1 MRRVVSV
8 WVRNCVG
15 IIGLA
20 LEGLLAFFS
29 LAVVGLLTLAFLVGR
44 ATNLRAGDR
53 RNMSRITLAAV
64 LLTTITVSQ
73 DARAIE
79 TPLQLAK
86 NCEGV
91 KASTKGRRQKLQIP
105 KASSA
110 LLCWGYMQA
119 MQDISALADHDGR
132 RIAGSCPPEDGTL
145 LEMIHG
151 YVGYARSHRYELGD
165 NTAAAVIKALQVLYP
180 CS

>member
-1 MRRVVSV
+1 
-8 WVRNCVG
+8 VG

-20 LEGLLAFFS
+20 LEGLLALFS
-29 LAVVGLLTLAFLVGR
+29 LAVVGLLTLAFVVSGGMKSPSGR
-44 ATNLRAGDR
+44 QTNLKK
-53 RNMSRITLAAV
+53 ITLAGV
-64 LLTTITVSQ
+64 LLATMTVWQ

-86 NCEGV
+86 NCEGLE
-91 KASTKGRRQKLQIP
+91 ASTKGRRHKLEIP
-105 KASSA
+105 KTSAA

-119 MQDISALADHDGR
+119 MQDISALADPDGR

-145 LEMIHG
+145 LDMIHAH
-151 YVGYARSHRYELGD
+151 VGYARSHQYELGD

-180 CS
+180 CP

>member
-1 MRRVVSV
+1 M
-8 WVRNCVG
+8 NK
-15 IIGLA
+15 
-20 LEGLLAFFS
+20 
-29 LAVVGLLTLAFLVGR
+29 
-44 ATNLRAGDR
+44 
-53 RNMSRITLAAV
+53 ITLAAV
-64 LLTTITVSQ
+64 LLATITVSQ

-86 NCEGV
+86 NCEGLEP
-91 KASTKGRRQKLQIP
+91 STKGRRHKLRIA
-105 KASSA
+105 KASPA